1 VGFCT
6 NMSPRACLETC
17 LELGLEG
24 HAASEC
30 GLGIEESSLYPMYE

>member
-1 VGFCT
+1 
-6 NMSPRACLETC
+6 

-30 GLGIEESSLYPMYE
+30 GLGIEEPSLYPMYE